1 MNKLFLLLAVV
12 VFISCSHP
20 KYKNPHVLLNTDY
33 GEVEVELYP
42 DKAPKTVAAF
52 LLYVDSGYYKNS
64 SFYRLLSNE
73 NVPSEYNSGL
83 VQGGIFKTNS
93 NLLTKLP
100 GIEHESTKQTG
111 LSHVSGAISLAR
123 TTPGTASTEFFICV
137 GDQPQFDINGSAG
150 TDSLGFAAFGKVFKG
165 MDVVRKIQNNPSHG
179 ESFDRDVKIT
189 SIERL

>member
-1 MNKLFLLLAVV
+1 MNKLLILLTAV

-20 KYKNPHVLLNTDY
+20 KYKNPHVLFNTDY

-64 SFYRLLSNE
+64 SFYRVLSNE

-93 NLLTKLP
+93 NLLVKIP

-111 LSHVSGAISLAR
+111 LSHMSGAISLAR

-137 GDQPQFDINGSAG
+137 GDQPQFDSNGSAG
-150 TDSLGFAAFGKVFKG
+150 SDSLGFAAFGKVFKG

-179 ESFDRDVKIT
+179 ESFDRDVKIA